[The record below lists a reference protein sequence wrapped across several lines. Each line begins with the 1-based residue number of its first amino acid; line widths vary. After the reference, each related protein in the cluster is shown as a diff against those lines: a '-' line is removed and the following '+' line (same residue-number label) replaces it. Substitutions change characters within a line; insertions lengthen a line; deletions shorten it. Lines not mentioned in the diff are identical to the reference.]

1 MLMRIGVL
9 GGALAAMVGLG
20 EIGPAAAANVD
31 LTAPL
36 QLNGM
41 SEGTCP
47 HGVCGT
53 VKVTGNT
60 DSSLTYT
67 IDLAQGVSF
76 YGDHGDRADFFYF
89 ELTGGTSITF
99 SDISAGGTGYTFGA
113 IASGNFKPNTRIFPG
128 PYDYAATCTTSRSGD
143 LCGSTFSFT
152 ANGGSDADPLVIGA
166 PLGHGLFKND
176 PVFFVASLSVSED
189 CGVGCTCHEGTGLV
203 GAPEPSTWAMMALG
217 FAGLG
222 FAGWRKAR
230 SGKTALFA

>member
-31 LTAPL
+31 LTSPL
-36 QLNGM
+36 QLNAM
-41 SEGTCP
+41 SHGTCP

-67 IDLAQGVSF
+67 VDLAEGVSF
-76 YGDHGDRADFFYF
+76 HGDKTDFFYF
-89 ELTGGTSITF
+89 ELTGGASITF
-99 SDISAGGTGYTFGA
+99 SNITSGYSYAITDVGA
-113 IASGNFKPNTRIFPG
+113 PFDPNSGNFPG
-128 PYDYAATCTTSRSGD
+128 PYDYAATCAYSGSGK
-143 LCGSTFSFT
+143 LCGTTFSFT

-166 PLGHGLFKND
+166 PLGHGLFAND
-176 PVFFVASLSVSED
+176 PVFFVAALSVSGH
-189 CGVGCTCHEGTGLV
+189 CGVGVTCHEGTGLV